1 MIIKKGQNHFT
12 FDKDLKDDY
21 NILYDCEE
29 KTKEDVTKDII
40 DNVIFVTDGCKE
52 KYVWKQIKNEKVLC
66 CVSKNIPRVLGEMEI
81 NNDKKRI
88 YLRDLVKKNI
98 KKIKVNNYDFFPT
111 DPRKKINF
119 NEPTFNTFNGFNIEF
134 DNKFNVD
141 EKLIKPILDHIKILS
156 NFEEKSYEY
165 IINWLSSIIQK
176 PEKKT
181 GVCPVFI
188 SDQGAG
194 KTSFFEW
201 ISNEIIGKDWTLT
214 ISNNDNIFK
223 NFNSELNNKLFT
235 ILDEAQLDG
244 NYKKKAD
251 QLKSLITQ
259 QYIRIEYKGIDPVV
273 MNDRN
278 NYVIL
283 TNNDFPVKVE
293 QTDRRFAVFN
303 VSNDNI
309 GDDIYFTNLNK
320 AFDNDIIKKH
330 FFHYL
335 LYNNINDFHAERDI
349 PKTKAKIDLKKES
362 SPSPVKFAIDILK
375 NGIKDNSFCLD
386 IPIFEDNDKFNTEK
400 LYNEYKNFMTNKCP
414 NERILVENGFVT
426 QLNKLLKIKTSK
438 KGKEKNTIINR
449 NILKES
455 VCNYF
460 NVDNIEE
467 IYITDFEYSDSGIES
482 DENINDKKM
491 ENLDIYID
499 KGINVCMVDGCNKKK
514 HNIGGLLTNKCMNHL
529 RN

>member
-1 MIIKKGQNHFT
+1 M
-12 FDKDLKDDY
+12 
-21 NILYDCEE
+21 
-29 KTKEDVTKDII
+29 
-40 DNVIFVTDGCKE
+40 
-52 KYVWKQIKNEKVLC
+52 
-66 CVSKNIPRVLGEMEI
+66 
-81 NNDKKRI
+81 
-88 YLRDLVKKNI
+88 
-98 KKIKVNNYDFFPT
+98 
-111 DPRKKINF
+111 
-119 NEPTFNTFNGFNIEF
+119 
-134 DNKFNVD
+134 
-141 EKLIKPILDHIKILS
+141 
-156 NFEEKSYEY
+156 
-165 IINWLSSIIQK
+165 
-176 PEKKT
+176 
-181 GVCPVFI
+181 
-188 SDQGAG
+188 
-194 KTSFFEW
+194 
-201 ISNEIIGKDWTLT
+201 
-214 ISNNDNIFK
+214 
-223 NFNSELNNKLFT
+223 
-235 ILDEAQLDG
+235 DG

-438 KGKEKNTIINR
+438 R
-449 NILKES
+449 
-455 VCNYF
+455 V
-460 NVDNIEE
+460 
-467 IYITDFEYSDSGIES
+467 
-482 DENINDKKM
+482 
-491 ENLDIYID
+491 
-499 KGINVCMVDGCNKKK
+499 KKK
-514 HNIGGLLTNKCMNHL
+514 IL
-529 RN
+529 